1 MHGGRIVGYQEMDLP
16 QKDNQLPDGR
26 PAYKIDQPITHHLG
40 KPFDHGAF
48 SRHPNEH
55 DPHVLL
61 PTQATAGRHKSL
73 QRPTSDP
80 KPIPGRQRDEPI
92 FRPDSSVVQ
101 SGIDSLLFIGKCWQ
115 REQWSADVGS
125 EVCGDS
131 QISVH
136 RMHFQ
141 QSPMAL
147 LLNRKLHALCIK
159 EGTPLPSAGKPYALR
174 RTCDPGQQP
183 APKKPL
189 QIHHYI
195 ETFSTK
201 FGDHRR
207 PFRQAEIKRYDLV

>member
-16 QKDNQLPDGR
+16 QKDNQLPNGR
-26 PAYKIDQPITHHLG
+26 PAYKIDQPITYRLG
-40 KPFDHGAF
+40 ELFNHGTF
-48 SRHPNEH
+48 SWHPNEH

-61 PTQATAGRHKSL
+61 PTQVTASRHKSL

-80 KPIPGRQRDEPI
+80 KSIPGRQRDEPI
-92 FRPDSSVVQ
+92 FRPDSSVIQ
-101 SGIDSLLFIGKCWQ
+101 SGSNSLLFIGKCRQ
-115 REQWSADVGS
+115 RELWRADVGA

-136 RMHFQ
+136 RMHVQ

-159 EGTPLPSAGKPYALR
+159 EWTPLPSAGKSYALR
-174 RTCDPGQQP
+174 RTRDPGQQP
-183 APKKPL
+183 APKKAL

-201 FGDHRR
+201 LDDHRR
-207 PFRQAEIKRYDLV
+207 PFV